1 MLVQMDVLCKIL
13 SIGALASTALAWN
26 PNDQVGADIDYGTF
40 QTPSAYVRPRFRYW
54 IPDASVPLEEV
65 AADFAKVKAI
75 GMGGMELL
83 GYYLYGNFPTGVA
96 EGGPTPVDWTEYG
109 WGTDAWKALQDTA
122 LRATKENGLIM
133 DLTMGP
139 NQGAGVPAETNDPGI
154 MWVLWPF
161 NVSVPIGGTF
171 DNILPGWG
179 EIEGGEFVAATVA
192 LLLEEEDAE
201 YTAMPAWEGPFTYNG
216 TRRTVA
222 ASSLKDVT
230 SHVNTANGHLSW
242 NFPADSTGLEYQV
255 FAFYRNH
262 SNYHEQAP
270 PWYVNSSVPQSPVET
285 YRQNGSW
292 IVDHFSPTGAQLIID
307 FWEKYLLGNGSR
319 ELIREVGNYIWE
331 DSAEFGAGTLVWYTP
346 SLFKAFQSARGYDLT
361 KYLPLIYQFNTEA
374 PGPLASPDHYFTDE
388 ADGGMAHIND
398 YRQTLTEMYQVYLS
412 TLTNWSMDALHSQF
426 SAQVAYNL
434 HLDVLADIPEVNA
447 PETESLGFNHLI
459 DGYRQYAG
467 PASLAGKRIVSSELG
482 AQREEVY
489 SQTMPELIWDV
500 KRSVVGSIN
509 NFVLH
514 AYPFSGAYPN
524 TTWPGFTTFT
534 YRFSNMHGPRQPTW
548 DFYPDYMDWIARTQ
562 YVAQS
567 GIPKMDLAFY
577 LKQDSYSS
585 VENQYEP
592 LDLQIAGFSYEYLSP
607 DNFHLADAVVSDGV
621 LAPQRQAFKALIL
634 RGNDTL
640 TVAGTEKLV
649 RWANEGLPIIVSGGL
664 PQNLTG
670 YDTGNSTAY
679 VRSALASIFD
689 LDNVHVVPYDNLAS
703 SLMALGFTP
712 RTSVS
717 AENVWYTYW
726 REDAD
731 KSIVWTYVYNDG
743 WDYELGEGA
752 STGTVTYETTGVPY
766 LYDAWTGASEKM
778 YGYQQTETS
787 TIIPLTLAGNQSI
800 IIGFHCNESTPD
812 QLKLPS
818 VPPEVYSISETEPN
832 SAILNIKAGQTTD
845 PILLPNGTRITLP
858 PPPAP
863 TQLTNWTLTLESWT
877 PPIDLFT
884 HQTASVKTNTT
895 HHLTRL
901 EPWNQLSP
909 SLRNVSGKGY
919 YHTTFPWPPIPSSQ
933 NNSSAAVPDGA
944 ILDLGALTNA
954 ARAWVNGNQLPPLD
968 PTHARTDIGPYL
980 VEGANE
986 VEVVI
991 GTTLGNVLRP
1001 IYEELVSSGTRWL
1014 GSRPVEQGYGL
1025 VRGVRVVPYV
1035 RREVDLRG

>member
-1 MLVQMDVLCKIL
+1 
-13 SIGALASTALAWN
+13 
-26 PNDQVGADIDYGTF
+26 
-40 QTPSAYVRPRFRYW
+40 
-54 IPDASVPLEEV
+54 
-65 AADFAKVKAI
+65 
-75 GMGGMELL
+75 
-83 GYYLYGNFPTGVA
+83 
-96 EGGPTPVDWTEYG
+96 
-109 WGTDAWKALQDTA
+109 
-122 LRATKENGLIM
+122 
-133 DLTMGP
+133 
-139 NQGAGVPAETNDPGI
+139 
-154 MWVLWPF
+154 
-161 NVSVPIGGTF
+161 
-171 DNILPGWG
+171 
-179 EIEGGEFVAATVA
+179 
-192 LLLEEEDAE
+192 
-201 YTAMPAWEGPFTYNG
+201 
-216 TRRTVA
+216 
-222 ASSLKDVT
+222 
-230 SHVNTANGHLSW
+230 
-242 NFPADSTGLEYQV
+242 
-255 FAFYRNH
+255 
-262 SNYHEQAP
+262 
-270 PWYVNSSVPQSPVET
+270 
-285 YRQNGSW
+285 
-292 IVDHFSPTGAQLIID
+292 
-307 FWEKYLLGNGSR
+307 
-319 ELIREVGNYIWE
+319 
-331 DSAEFGAGTLVWYTP
+331 
-346 SLFKAFQSARGYDLT
+346 
-361 KYLPLIYQFNTEA
+361 
-374 PGPLASPDHYFTDE
+374 
-388 ADGGMAHIND
+388 
-398 YRQTLTEMYQVYLS
+398 
-412 TLTNWSMDALHSQF
+412 
-426 SAQVAYNL
+426 
-434 HLDVLADIPEVNA
+434 
-447 PETESLGFNHLI
+447 
-459 DGYRQYAG
+459 
-467 PASLAGKRIVSSELG
+467 
-482 AQREEVY
+482 
-489 SQTMPELIWDV
+489 
-500 KRSVVGSIN
+500 
-509 NFVLH
+509 
-514 AYPFSGAYPN
+514 
-524 TTWPGFTTFT
+524 
-534 YRFSNMHGPRQPTW
+534 
-548 DFYPDYMDWIARTQ
+548 MDWIARTQ

-800 IIGFHCNESTPD
+800 IIGFHCNDSTPD

-818 VPPEVYSISETEPN
+818 VPQEVYRISETEPN
-832 SAILNIKAGQTTD
+832 SAILNIKASKTTD

-909 SLRNVSGKGY
+909 SLRNVSGRGY
-919 YHTTFPWPPIPSSQ
+919 YHTTFPWPPSCSSQ
-933 NNSSAAVPDGA
+933 NNSSATAVAADGA
-944 ILDLGALTNA
+944 ILDLGALNNA
-954 ARAWVNGNQLPPLD
+954 ARAWVNGNPLPPLD
-968 PTHARTDIGPYL
+968 PTHAVADIGEYL
-980 VEGANE
+980 IDGANE

-1001 IYEELVSSGTRWL
+1001 IYQEVVSSGTRWL
-1014 GSRPVEQGYGL
+1014 GPRPVEQGYGL
-1025 VRGVRVVPYV
+1025 VRGVSVVPYV
-1035 RREVDLRG
+1035 RREVDLRS